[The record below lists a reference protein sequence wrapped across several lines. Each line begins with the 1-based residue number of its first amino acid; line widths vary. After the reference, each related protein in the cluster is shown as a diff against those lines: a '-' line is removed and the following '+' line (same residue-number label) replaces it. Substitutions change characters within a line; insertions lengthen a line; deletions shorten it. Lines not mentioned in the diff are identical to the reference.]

1 LSCRTQ
7 PNAINQA
14 LTLRTGTGAPMHS
27 IVLFILIALSGA
39 AAGADDTI
47 RRLPPSAF
55 SELPS
60 SIRQTLE
67 QRKCLIPQIWEGWKL
82 NRHNVIR
89 GAFFEKRQVDW
100 AVLCSVK
107 ARSTIL
113 VFKQGSS
120 QPVAELALAND
131 QDFVQVVE
139 PGTFGF
145 SRVINPTGRKRILK
159 TYQENGGT
167 KPPPLLDHQGIND
180 AFAEKAS
187 VIHYFYNG
195 EWLKLPGAD

>member
-1 LSCRTQ
+1 
-7 PNAINQA
+7 
-14 LTLRTGTGAPMHS
+14 MHS
-27 IVLFILIALSGA
+27 VVLLILVALSGA
-39 AAGADDTI
+39 AAGADDII

-60 SIRQTLE
+60 PIRHTLE

-89 GAFFEKRQVDW
+89 GAFLKKRQVDW
-100 AVLCSVK
+100 AVLCSVE

-113 VFKQGSS
+113 VFKKGSA
-120 QPVAELALAND
+120 QPVAELASAND
-131 QDFVQVVE
+131 QDFVQIVE
-139 PGTFGF
+139 PGKVGF
-145 SRVINPTGRKRILK
+145 SRVINGTGRERILQYYK
-159 TYQENGGT
+159 EYGGT
-167 KPPPLLDHQGIND
+167 KPPPPLDHQGIND

-187 VIHYFYNG
+187 AIHYFYND

>member
-1 LSCRTQ
+1 
-7 PNAINQA
+7 
-14 LTLRTGTGAPMHS
+14 MHS
-27 IVLFILIALSGA
+27 VVLFILLALSGA
-39 AAGADDTI
+39 AAGADDII

-82 NRHNVIR
+82 NRHNVIQ
-89 GAFFEKRQVDW
+89 GAFFRRGKVDW
-100 AVLCSVK
+100 AVLCSVE

-113 VFKQGSS
+113 VFRQGSS
-120 QPVAELALAND
+120 QPSAELASAND
-131 QDFVQVVE
+131 QDFVQIVKSDK
-139 PGTFGF
+139 FGF
-145 SRVINPTGRKRILK
+145 SRVINALGRKRILEYYK
-159 TYQENGGT
+159 EYGGP
-167 KPPPLLDHQGIND
+167 KPAPPLDHQGIND

-195 EWLKLPGAD
+195 EWLELPGAD

>member
-1 LSCRTQ
+1 M
-7 PNAINQA
+7 
-14 LTLRTGTGAPMHS
+14 GTGALMHS
-27 IVLFILIALSGA
+27 VVLFALLALSGA
-39 AAGADDTI
+39 AAAADDSI

-67 QRKCLIPQIWEGWKL
+67 RRKCLIPQIWEGWRL

-89 GAFFEKRQVDW
+89 GVFFKKREVGW
-100 AVLCSVK
+100 AVLCSVE

-113 VFKQGSS
+113 VFKQGCS
-120 QPVAELALAND
+120 QPVAELASAND
-131 QDFVQVVE
+131 QDFVQIVE
-139 PGTFGF
+139 PGTSGF
-145 SRVINPTGRKRILK
+145 SRVINATGRKRILK
-159 TYQENGGT
+159 YYREHGRTE
-167 KPPPLLDHQGIND
+167 PPPPLDHQGIND

-187 VIHYFYNG
+187 VTHYFYNG